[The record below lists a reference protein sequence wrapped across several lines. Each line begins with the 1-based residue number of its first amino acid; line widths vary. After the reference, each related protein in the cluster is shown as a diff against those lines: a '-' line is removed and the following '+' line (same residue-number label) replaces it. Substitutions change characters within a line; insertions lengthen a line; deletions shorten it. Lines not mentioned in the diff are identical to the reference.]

1 VRAMQTMGCANRYVI
16 RREDNVVVVDFR
28 KPNPPAPHFPG
39 AGALRATAVA
49 NDDAPTATF
58 ESPYLQQRSLARA

>member
-1 VRAMQTMGCANRYVI
+1 MQTKGCVSRYVI
-16 RREDNVVVVDFR
+16 GRQDNIVVVDFR
-28 KPNPPAPHFPG
+28 QTNPPAPHSPG